1 MDKIKALRE
10 RLEELTDEAQAILNL
25 AEKEDRDITTDE
37 QKRWDAIMDEQS
49 GELTKCQAEL
59 DVLEKR
65 AAEQKRLAAQR
76 RAAQRSV
83 FDNALT
89 EPQQAAAPRVGVV
102 RAKLHAFKNDDSG
115 RQAAYDCGQWLR
127 AVLAHQRGYRDESA
141 QNYAVNRFGGGIFAT
156 HTEGSNS
163 AGGYTVPDPLSAAF
177 IEYRELAGVS
187 RQICDVRP
195 MTSDTMSIPKLLTG
209 NTVTYPGEASAITAN
224 DQTWGQ
230 IALTAVK
237 RAVLTKVS
245 NELSADS
252 VINVVDQLVSRLAFQ
267 FALQEDNEL
276 INGDSTASYGGE
288 LGLLSA
294 SGAGGSYIAGGAA
307 NSGKDTWVEIVL
319 ADFTNTMGKLPSEH
333 WAAPS
338 WLCSPA
344 FYYGVMLQVMASAGG
359 NTIPLLE
366 SGSGRPMFLGYP
378 VNLTDQM
385 PTATAVTQ
393 KACLFGTFRD
403 AVVLGDRETLQIAF
417 SDQRYFDEDVIAVR
431 GVTRYDINVHNA
443 SGASAAGAYVALV
456 TSTT

>member
-10 RLEELTDEAQAILNL
+10 QIEELTDEAQAILNL
-25 AEKEDRDITTDE
+25 ADVEDRDLTADE
-37 QKRWDAIMDEQS
+37 QKRWDAIMDDQA
-49 GELTKCQAEL
+49 GELAKRQAEL
-59 DVLEKR
+59 ELLEKR

-83 FDNALT
+83 FDNA
-89 EPQQAAAPRVGVV
+89 EPQQQAAAPRVGVV
-102 RAKLHAFKNDDSG
+102 RAKLQAFRNDDAG
-115 RQAAYDCGQWLR
+115 RLAAYECGQWLR
-127 AVLAHQRGYRDESA
+127 AVLAHQRGYRDEAA

-156 HTEGSNS
+156 HTEGSGS
-163 AGGYTVPDPLSAAF
+163 AGGYLVPDPLSAAF
-177 IEYRELAGVS
+177 IEYREAAGVS

-195 MTSDTMSIPKLLTG
+195 MTSDTLSIPKLLTG

-276 INGDSTASYGGE
+276 INGDGTATYGGE
-288 LGLLSA
+288 TGLLSA
-294 SGAGGSYIAGGAA
+294 IGAGAEWDAGGAS
-307 NSGKDTWVEIVL
+307 NSGKDTWVEIAL
-319 ADFTNTMGKLPSEH
+319 SDFTNTMALLPSEH

-344 FYYGVMLQVMASAGG
+344 FYYGVMLNVMASAGG

-378 VNLTDQM
+378 VNLTDKM
-385 PTATAVTQ
+385 PTATGTGQ
-393 KACLFGTFRD
+393 KSCLFGTFRD

-443 SGASAAGAYVALV
+443 GGASTVGAYTCLT
-456 TSTT
+456 TSAT

>member
-10 RLEELTDEAQAILNL
+10 KIEELTDEAQAILNL
-25 AEKEDRDITTDE
+25 ADVEDRDLTADE
-37 QKRWDAIMDEQS
+37 QKRWDAIMDDQA
-49 GELTKCQAEL
+49 GELTKRQAEL
-59 DVLEKR
+59 ELLEKR

-102 RAKLHAFKNDDSG
+102 RAKLQAFKNDDAG
-115 RQAAYDCGQWLR
+115 RLAAYECGQWLR

-141 QNYAVNRFGGGIFAT
+141 QNYAVNRFGNGIFAT
-156 HTEGSNS
+156 HTEGTNS
-163 AGGYTVPDPLSAAF
+163 GGGYTVPDPLSAAF
-177 IEYRELAGVS
+177 VEYRELAGVS

-195 MTSDTMSIPKLLTG
+195 MTSDTLSIPKLTSG
-209 NTVTYPGEASAITAN
+209 NTVTYPGEATAITAN
-224 DQTWGQ
+224 DQVWGQ

-245 NELSADS
+245 NELAADS

-276 INGDSTASYGGE
+276 INGDGTSTYGGE
-288 LGLLSA
+288 TGLLA
-294 SGAGGSYIAGGAA
+294 AIGAGAEYDAGGSTS
-307 NSGKDTWVEIVL
+307 SGTDTWPEIAM
-319 ADFTNTMGKLPSEH
+319 ADFTNTMGLLPSEH
-333 WAAPS
+333 WGAPS

-344 FYYGVMLQVMASAGG
+344 FYYGVMLKVMASAGG

-378 VNLTDQM
+378 VYLTDKM
-385 PTATAVTQ
+385 PTATGTSQ
-393 KACLFGTFRD
+393 KSCLFGTFRD

-417 SDQRYFDEDVIAVR
+417 SDQRYFDEDCIAVR

-443 SGASAAGAYVALV
+443 GGASTVGGYTCLTTAA
-456 TSTT
+456 S